1 MHSEGPHRVRNV
13 LGARLFFSSV
23 AQVVVFII
31 LLLPPVIMGLI
42 HAILY
47 FQGRKGGRDS
57 QVLNVADSGG
67 NLSGVTVVVPVKD
80 EPESLVLG
88 MINHMAQLRS
98 ELRGDYEVVFVCDD
112 PPEKAAPVKR
122 SAEKLARDLNLKV
135 RFMVRTE
142 GRKGRAAA
150 LNWVVRNFARDVVII
165 LDVDTR
171 PQPGYLTSL
180 VKCVR
185 EGNAACVGR
194 WDGYWITP
202 TKLARAVGFSMKYLV
217 DTLYR
222 GRASK
227 RFFIFPLGSG
237 TAFDKSALLKVGLWD
252 EGIVQ
257 DDMHI
262 GTKLMWKGYRVGFI
276 GNVSLKVLVPSRY
289 EALKLQQAR
298 WSYGAME
305 TLKNGWR
312 RIFHSPYSL
321 LKRMEATLFL
331 MQYVPHALLAL
342 SGMVIPALAL
352 LLRQDIMLLG
362 VVPATSLLV
371 LIGLYGY
378 SFYSSLREAGLS
390 RSLTIRTMGASSS
403 FTISL
408 SPIVLAYTVVGLLRN
423 RYSYRVTP
431 KGESESALV
440 SKCLEEKIFLAYVV
454 VMMILNII
462 LGNYATG
469 LWLLMFIAPLIYTLT
484 NAERIIELRSPQS
497 GLGSS

>member
-1 MHSEGPHRVRNV
+1 M
-13 LGARLFFSSV
+13 GAPLFFSSV
-23 AQVVVFII
+23 AQVVVFAT

-47 FQGRKGGRDS
+47 FQGRREGKDS
-57 QVLNVADSGG
+57 QALNVAGGGG
-67 NLSGVTVVVPVKD
+67 NLSRVTIVVPVKD

-88 MINHMAQLRS
+88 MINHLAQLRS

-112 PPEKAAPVKR
+112 PPEKAAPVKKN
-122 SAEKLARDLNLKV
+122 AEKLAQDLNLNV
-135 RFMVRTE
+135 RFLVRTE

-150 LNWVVRNFARDVVII
+150 LNWVVQKFAGDVVII

-171 PQPGYLTSL
+171 PQPGYLVSL

-194 WDGYWITP
+194 WEGYWMTS
-202 TKLARAVGFSMKYLV
+202 TKLARAVGLSMKYLV

-227 RFFIFPLGSG
+227 GFFIFPLGSG
-237 TAFDKSALLKVGLWD
+237 TAFDRNALVKVGLWD

-262 GTKLMWKGYRVGFI
+262 GTKLMWKGYRVGF
-276 GNVSLKVLVPSRY
+276 VDSVTLKVLVPSRY

-312 RIFHSPYSL
+312 RILHSPYPL
-321 LKRMEATLFL
+321 LKKVEATLFL

-342 SGMVIPALAL
+342 SGIVIPALAL

-378 SFYSSLREAGLS
+378 SFYSSLKETYLPK
-390 RSLTIRTMGASSS
+390 SLIIRIMGASSS
-403 FTISL
+403 FTVSL
-408 SPIVLAYTVVGLLRN
+408 SLIVLAYTIIGLLRN
-423 RYSYRVTP
+423 QYSYRVTP
-431 KGESESALV
+431 KGESESVL
-440 SKCLEEKIFLAYVV
+440 SGRYLEEKIFLAYVV
-454 VMMILNII
+454 GMMILNTI
-462 LGNYATG
+462 LGNYVTG

-484 NAERIIELRSPQS
+484 NAERVVGLRSPQP

>member
-1 MHSEGPHRVRNV
+1 MRSV
-13 LGARLFFSSV
+13 LGAQLFFSSV

-31 LLLPPVIMGLI
+31 LLSPPVIMGLV

-47 FQGRKGGRDS
+47 FRGRGGRDS

-67 NLSGVTVVVPVKD
+67 DLSGVTIVVPVKD

-112 PPEKAAPVKR
+112 PPEKAAPVKK
-122 SAEKLARDLNLKV
+122 SAEKLAQDLNLKV
-135 RFMVRTE
+135 RFMIRTE

-171 PQPGYLTSL
+171 PQPGYLTNL

-194 WDGYWITP
+194 WDGYWIIP
-202 TKLARAVGFSMKYLV
+202 TKLARAVGHSMKYLV

-276 GNVSLKVLVPSRY
+276 DNVSLKVLVPSRY

-312 RIFHSPYSL
+312 RIFRSPHPL
-321 LKRMEATLFL
+321 LKRVEATLFL

-342 SGMVIPALAL
+342 SGLVIPALAL

-362 VVPATSLLV
+362 VVPTASLLV

-378 SFYSSLREAGLS
+378 SFYSSLREAGLP

-408 SPIVLAYTVVGLLRN
+408 SPIVLAYTVIGLLRN

-440 SKCLEEKIFLAYVV
+440 SRCLEEKIFLAYVV
-454 VMMILNII
+454 GMMILNII

-484 NAERIIELRSPQS
+484 NAERIIELRNPQP

>member
-1 MHSEGPHRVRNV
+1 VRDV
-13 LGARLFFSSV
+13 LGVQLFFNSDVQV
-23 AQVVVFII
+23 AVFII
-31 LLLPPVIMGLI
+31 LLLPPVMMGLV

-47 FQGRKGGRDS
+47 FQGRRKRGEYQGSNAVGEDG
-57 QVLNVADSGG
+57 VLSR
-67 NLSGVTVVVPVKD
+67 VTVVVPVKD
-80 EPESLVLG
+80 EPESLVFG
-88 MINHMAQLRS
+88 MINYMARLGG
-98 ELRGDYEVVFVCDD
+98 ELRGDYEVIFVCDD
-112 PPEKAAPVKR
+112 PLERAMPVKEN
-122 SAEKLARDLNLKV
+122 AERLAKDLGLKV
-135 RFMVRTE
+135 RFMIRTE

-150 LNWVVRNFARDVVII
+150 LNWVVRNFAKDVVVI

-180 VKCVR
+180 VKCVQK
-185 EGNAACVGR
+185 GNAACVGR

-202 TKLARAVGFSMKYLV
+202 TKLACAVGFSMKYLV

-222 GRASK
+222 GRSSK
-227 RFFIFPLGSG
+227 GFFVFPLGSG
-237 TAFDKSALLKVGLWD
+237 TAFDKKALLNVGLWD

-257 DDMHI
+257 DDMHM
-262 GTKLMWKGYRVGFI
+262 GTKLMWKGYKVGFVD
-276 GNVSLKVLVPSRY
+276 NVLLKVLVPSRY

-305 TLKNGWR
+305 TLKNGWK
-312 RIFHSPYSL
+312 RILHSPYPV
-321 LKRMEATLFL
+321 LKRVEAALFL

-342 SGMVIPALAL
+342 SGIVIPVLAL
-352 LLRQDIMLLG
+352 LLRQDVMLLG
-362 VVPATSLLV
+362 VVPTVSLLA

-390 RSLTIRTMGASSS
+390 RSMTIRTMGASSS

-408 SPIVLAYTVVGLLRN
+408 SPVVLAYTLVGLLRN

-431 KGESESALV
+431 KGESESTLV
-440 SKCLEEKIFLAYVV
+440 SRCLEEKVFLAYVV
-454 VMMILNII
+454 GMMILNII

-469 LWLLMFIAPLIYTLT
+469 LWLLMFAAPLIYTLT
-484 NAERIIELRSPQS
+484 NAERIIELRSPQP